1 MKNTTTHS
9 LSDNLQLNFTISR
22 WLTASLYN
30 SPPWAS
36 WNRHITTSAYLSS
49 CAGPDRVL
57 SATMSCDIASRAL
70 IPVTIQL
77 SSPTVPP
84 LFAGPS
90 LMPWKCASASHEA
103 LPKPPRLP
111 ISISPSIPVVHA
123 M

>member
-1 MKNTTTHS
+1 
-9 LSDNLQLNFTISR
+9 
-22 WLTASLYN
+22 
-30 SPPWAS
+30 
-36 WNRHITTSAYLSS
+36 
-49 CAGPDRVL
+49 
-57 SATMSCDIASRAL
+57 MSCDIASRAL
-70 IPVTIQL
+70 IPVTIQF

-123 M
+123 T

>member
-1 MKNTTTHS
+1 
-9 LSDNLQLNFTISR
+9 
-22 WLTASLYN
+22 
-30 SPPWAS
+30 
-36 WNRHITTSAYLSS
+36 
-49 CAGPDRVL
+49 
-57 SATMSCDIASRAL
+57 MSCDIASRAL

-90 LMPWKCASASHEA
+90 LMPWKCAPASHEA

-111 ISISPSIPVVHA
+111 IFISPSIPVVHA